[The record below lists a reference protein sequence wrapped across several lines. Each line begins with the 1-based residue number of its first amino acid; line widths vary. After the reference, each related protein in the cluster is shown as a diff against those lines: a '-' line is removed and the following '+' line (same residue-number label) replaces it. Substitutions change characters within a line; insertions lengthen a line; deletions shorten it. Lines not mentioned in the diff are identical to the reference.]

1 MQNVYFNVLSL
12 SAAALFASSCVK
24 SQSSGTTNASQ
35 SRSILACVGLQGN
48 GLRFASHVGTYTAL
62 LENNITPVVSLGG
75 SSGSIV
81 GSVVM
86 GLMQNKSVKRTP
98 ITFQGTNLSEAQRA
112 SLVLAA
118 IPDVIDTF
126 IFLPAFDTLDI
137 RNWQVIPSILRFI
150 VQSQFGKVLAGDDGA
165 RLLSIEATVGQAVL
179 LTDFT
184 MNADFT
190 SVLQSNSYS
199 ERRRKMFEL
208 WQQWSE
214 GISTSMREL
223 VDAAALPES
232 QWNADPQ
239 MALIG
244 DRFYRMFQQDMKQ
257 EKSEQNVERWR
268 QLLRGVNF
276 LIKHPKLTSVTGVG
290 KVDDILAT
298 KFFLPNPALLWNA
311 YLGFGKNGQFIELPQ
326 GMVVHSTLRRGMFSR
341 DRDGS
346 IRASEG
352 VGLENLYQGYVAANH
367 PNSKLVDEL
376 ISIRAK
382 QAEIGGGFLPFFADG
397 ESNPANVK
405 YAYAPSRVAVLRNTA
420 QARGRAIGS
429 IKDDSQTDVMF
440 KEGRRGVAH
449 AIAFSAGEPGPFRR
463 LPVFVGTEDV
473 QDNTLKLPSGQSAY
487 ILSNISD
494 PDRLGDQDG
503 LISFGGWSENVPIST
518 LAMLPSCS
526 QASVFVSSGKKGPG
540 NDFQSQAIR
549 ASVRGWN
556 FLATAAESIAAAL
569 GRSKPESEKLVL
581 SQFDALN
588 RNVDFSRNIAS
599 RNLSYS
605 ASSGRWERRA
615 GSGPAYFQQDI
626 DFDAPSELN
635 EDKKTSAAV
644 NGKIVNSRFALM
656 MASYQKA
663 SENMALAGTQLQV
676 ARAQRINSFGSNS
689 PAQDSSDPSTRDAAL
704 YLKKSPEE
712 IDSVLAK
719 LR

>member
-1 MQNVYFNVLSL
+1 MANRFFGIFAL
-12 SAAALFASSCVK
+12 SALTVISSSCIK
-24 SQSSGTTNASQ
+24 SQTSSTTSTPQ
-35 SRSILACVGLQGN
+35 SAVVSACVGLQGN

-62 LENNITPVVSLGG
+62 LENNIKPVVSLGG

-86 GLMQNKSVKRTP
+86 GLMQNQSVKRTP
-98 ITFQGTNLSEAQRA
+98 VTFQGRNLSEAQRA

-137 RNWQVIPSILRFI
+137 RNWQVVPSILRFI
-150 VQSQFGKVLAGDDGA
+150 AQSQFGKVLAGDDGA

-190 SVLQSNSYS
+190 SVMQSGSYS
-199 ERRRKMFEL
+199 DRRKKMFEL

-232 QWNADPQ
+232 QWNANPQ
-239 MALIG
+239 MAVIG

-257 EKSEQNVERWR
+257 ENSEQNVERWR

-276 LIKHPKLTSVTGVG
+276 FIKHPKLTSVTGVG
-290 KVDDILAT
+290 KVEDILAA
-298 KFFLPNPALLWNA
+298 KFFLPNPELLWNA
-311 YLGFGKNGQFIELPQ
+311 YLGFGKKGQFIELPQ
-326 GMVVHSTLRRGMFSR
+326 GMIVHSTLRRGMFSR

-352 VGLENLYQGYVAANH
+352 VGLENLYQGYVVANH
-367 PNSKLVDEL
+367 SNSKLVDEL
-376 ISIRAK
+376 ISLRTK
-382 QAEIGGGFLPFFADG
+382 QSEVGGGFLPFFADG

-405 YAYAPSRVAVLRNTA
+405 YAYAPTRVAVLRNTA
-420 QARGRAIGS
+420 QARGKAIGN

-449 AIAFSAGEPGPFRR
+449 AVAFSAGEPGPFRR
-463 LPVFVGTEDV
+463 LPVFIGPEDV
-473 QDNTLKLPSGQSAY
+473 ADNTLKLPSGQSVY

-540 NDFQSQAIR
+540 NDFQLQAMR

-556 FLATAAESIAAAL
+556 FLATAAENIAAAL
-569 GRSKPESEKLVL
+569 GRSKPESERLVL

-588 RNVDFSRNIAS
+588 RNVDFSRNITS
-599 RNLSYS
+599 RNLSYN
-605 ASSGRWERRA
+605 ASSGRWEKLA
-615 GSGPAYFQQDI
+615 SSGPTYFQQDI

-635 EDKKTSAAV
+635 ADKKIASVV

-663 SENMALAGTQLQV
+663 SENMATAGNQLRTV
-676 ARAQRINSFGSNS
+676 RALRINAFGNS
-689 PAQDSSDPSTRDAAL
+689 SSSHASIDPSTRDAAL
-704 YLKKSPEE
+704 YLKKSVEE
-712 IDSVLAK
+712 IDAELAK

>member
-1 MQNVYFNVLSL
+1 LRLYT
-12 SAAALFASSCVK
+12 
-24 SQSSGTTNASQ
+24 GT
-35 SRSILACVGLQGN
+35 
-48 GLRFASHVGTYTAL
+48 RFASHVGTYTAL

-98 ITFQGTNLSEAQRA
+98 ITFQGKNLSEAQRA

-298 KFFLPNPALLWNA
+298 KFFSPQPCAPLECV
-311 YLGFGKNGQFIELPQ
+311 LGFWK
-326 GMVVHSTLRRGMFSR
+326 
-341 DRDGS
+341 
-346 IRASEG
+346 
-352 VGLENLYQGYVAANH
+352 
-367 PNSKLVDEL
+367 K
-376 ISIRAK
+376 
-382 QAEIGGGFLPFFADG
+382 
-397 ESNPANVK
+397 
-405 YAYAPSRVAVLRNTA
+405 
-420 QARGRAIGS
+420 
-429 IKDDSQTDVMF
+429 
-440 KEGRRGVAH
+440 
-449 AIAFSAGEPGPFRR
+449 
-463 LPVFVGTEDV
+463 
-473 QDNTLKLPSGQSAY
+473 
-487 ILSNISD
+487 
-494 PDRLGDQDG
+494 
-503 LISFGGWSENVPIST
+503 WSV
-518 LAMLPSCS
+518 
-526 QASVFVSSGKKGPG
+526 
-540 NDFQSQAIR
+540 
-549 ASVRGWN
+549 
-556 FLATAAESIAAAL
+556 
-569 GRSKPESEKLVL
+569 
-581 SQFDALN
+581 
-588 RNVDFSRNIAS
+588 
-599 RNLSYS
+599 Y
-605 ASSGRWERRA
+605 
-615 GSGPAYFQQDI
+615 
-626 DFDAPSELN
+626 
-635 EDKKTSAAV
+635 
-644 NGKIVNSRFALM
+644 
-656 MASYQKA
+656 
-663 SENMALAGTQLQV
+663 
-676 ARAQRINSFGSNS
+676 
-689 PAQDSSDPSTRDAAL
+689 
-704 YLKKSPEE
+704 
-712 IDSVLAK
+712 
-719 LR
+719 

>member
-1 MQNVYFNVLSL
+1 MQNLFFNVLSL
-12 SAAALFASSCVK
+12 SAASLFAISCVK
-24 SQSSGTTNASQ
+24 PQTSSTTSAAQSDGVS
-35 SRSILACVGLQGN
+35 ACVGLQGN

-62 LENNITPVVSLGG
+62 LENNIKPVVSLGG

-86 GLMQNKSVKRTP
+86 GLMQNQSVKRSSV
-98 ITFQGTNLSEAQRA
+98 TFQGRNLSEAQRA

-150 VQSQFGKVLAGDDGA
+150 AQSQFGKVLAGDDGA

-190 SVLQSNSYS
+190 AVLQSGSYS
-199 ERRRKMFEL
+199 ERRKKMFEL
-208 WQQWSE
+208 WQKWSE

-232 QWNADPQ
+232 KWNENPQ
-239 MALIG
+239 MAVIG

-257 EKSEQNVERWR
+257 EKSDQNVENWR
-268 QLLRGVNF
+268 RLLRGVNF
-276 LIKHPKLTSVTGVG
+276 FIKHPKLTSVTGVG
-290 KVDDILAT
+290 KVEDILAT
-298 KFFLPNPALLWNA
+298 KFFLPNPKLLWNA
-311 YLGFGKNGQFIELPQ
+311 YLGFGKNGQFIELPH
-326 GMVVHSTLRRGMFSR
+326 GMIVHSTLRRGMFSR
-341 DRDGS
+341 DKDGS

-352 VGLENLYQGYVAANH
+352 VGIENLYQGYVAANH

-376 ISIRAK
+376 ISLRAK
-382 QAEIGGGFLPFFADG
+382 QSEVGGGFLPFFANG

-405 YAYAPSRVAVLRNTA
+405 YAYAPARVAVLRNTA
-420 QARGRAIGS
+420 QARGRAIGN

-449 AIAFSAGEPGPFRR
+449 AVAFSAGEPGPFRR
-463 LPVFVGTEDV
+463 LPVYVGPEDV
-473 QDNTLKLPSGQSAY
+473 QDNSLKLASGQSAY

-526 QASVFVSSGKKGPG
+526 QAAVFVSSGKKGPG
-540 NDFQSQAIR
+540 NDFQLQAIR

-556 FLATAAESIAAAL
+556 FLATAAENIAAAL

-581 SQFDALN
+581 SQFEALN
-588 RNVDFSRNIAS
+588 RNVDFSRNITS
-599 RNLSYS
+599 RNLSYN
-605 ASSGRWERRA
+605 ASTGRWEKRS

-626 DFDAPSELN
+626 DFDAPSELSA
-635 EDKKTSAAV
+635 DKKTASAI

-656 MASYQKA
+656 MTSYQKA
-663 SENMALAGTQLQV
+663 SENMVATGNQLQA
-676 ARAQRINSFGSNS
+676 ARAQRINSFGNS
-689 PAQDSSDPSTRDAAL
+689 SSSQASIDPSSRDAAL

-712 IDSVLAK
+712 IDGVLEK